1 MSTSRPY
8 LVRGLYEWLV
18 DHSMTPYIAVDAT
31 LQDVMVPS
39 QHVHDG
45 QIVLNIS
52 MSAVHDLLI
61 SNDAVS
67 FSARFGGVPQQVY
80 IPILAVM
87 AIYAKENGQGMVF
100 GQEPDLPDPEDD
112 DFSADSI
119 GEGANKAPAKE
130 SASKRPALR
139 VVK

>member
-8 LVRGLYEWLV
+8 LVRGLYEWLI

-31 LQDVMVPS
+31 LQDVMVPT

-61 SNDAVS
+61 SNDAIS

-100 GQEPDLPDPEDD
+100 GQEPDLPDPEED
-112 DFSADSI
+112 DFDSASI
-119 GEGANKAPAKE
+119 GTKSTPEKE
-130 SASKRPALR
+130 KSSKRPALR